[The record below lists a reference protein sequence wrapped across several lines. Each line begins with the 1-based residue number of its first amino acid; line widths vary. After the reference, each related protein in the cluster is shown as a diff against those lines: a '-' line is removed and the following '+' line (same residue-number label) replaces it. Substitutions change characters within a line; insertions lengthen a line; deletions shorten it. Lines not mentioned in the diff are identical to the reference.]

1 MKTLRHNNG
10 GPLSNREFR
19 RNERFRSQAERDAR
33 IATRRAD
40 DTEDLLDNLDN
51 YYEKKDRDI
60 AAKALGTMG
69 TIGSLAKLA
78 YMLEQRRRRALAD
91 RMRVDHSGYPSN
103 YYLTEETDPS
113 QPG

>member
-1 MKTLRHNNG
+1 MKTLRYNNG
-10 GPLSNREFR
+10 GPMSNKEFR
-19 RNERFRSQAERDAR
+19 RNERFRSRAERDAR

-40 DTEDLLDNLDN
+40 DTGDLLDNLDN

-78 YMLEQRRRRALAD
+78 YMLEQRRRRAIAD
-91 RMRVDHSGYPSN
+91 RQRIQGNYPYN
-103 YYLTEETDPS
+103 VYTTDEPDPS